1 MAEIILS
8 PLAAYDL
15 EQILDWSVGQFGGSV
30 AFAYM
35 ADIEA
40 AITLLGEY
48 PEAGEVI
55 SVIRP
60 PVRAY
65 PCRRHR
71 IIYDLNADEVLIV
84 RVLHVSQ
91 SVQLVLN

>member
-1 MAEIILS
+1 MADIVLS

-15 EQILDWSVGQFGGSV
+15 EQILDWSVDQFGDSV

-35 ADIEA
+35 TDIEA
-40 AITLLGEY
+40 AIALLGEY

-55 SVIRP
+55 SSIRP

-71 IIYDLNADEVLIV
+71 IIYDLHADEVLIV
-84 RVLHVSQ
+84 RVLHASQ
-91 SVQLVLN
+91 SVKLALN